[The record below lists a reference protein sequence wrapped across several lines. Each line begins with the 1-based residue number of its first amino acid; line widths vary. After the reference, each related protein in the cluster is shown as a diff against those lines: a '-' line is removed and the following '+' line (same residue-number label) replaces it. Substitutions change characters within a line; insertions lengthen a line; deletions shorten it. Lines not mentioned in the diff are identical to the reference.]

1 MAQAVQAPVVSIG
14 PKTKTK
20 AKKRYLKAKK
30 ERRKKRKTS
39 QPGEQKAP
47 KKRQEDE
54 FATEESESSGNEAEE
69 EAHDGE
75 DEASVIPT
83 HAKAKGDSGERPK
96 KRRKLDTP
104 PLRASSPPKDD
115 IEVEENEQP
124 PSEPRP
130 RSPTPPVALPA
141 FPQPRRPEAPSRT
154 VLALQGLDKALIE
167 AQVVDPAT
175 TLPLETSKDAQD
187 ERTGLSGK
195 MRRRLQDLG
204 ITELFAVQTAVVPL
218 LLSSPGSRSLYRPY
232 DPPEDLCVSAPTG
245 SGKTLAYVLP
255 IVEVL
260 SSRIVTRLRAL
271 VVLPTRDLVIQV
283 RETFEA
289 VAKGRGLR
297 IGTATGQ
304 HSFAHEQSQLVA
316 ERATDLQGGSSKVD
330 ILICTPGR
338 LIDHLHGTPNFSL
351 QHLRFLVIDE
361 ADRLLAQSFQ
371 DWLAQVLAATRPPR
385 PSEDLNT
392 TPSDVSLSST
402 QSARPHP
409 DALAP
414 AFLHLLRDV
423 PHVRTDIDE
432 QKESSCQ
439 KLLFSATLTRDP
451 AKISALGLRQPKY
464 IVVQSPKTTGAASKE
479 EGVLDFVME
488 KFTMPA
494 TLTEHMLVCESAIK
508 PLMFFHLVHA
518 HKVTNAL
525 VFTKSAESTARLV
538 RLLEFFEAA
547 LQNSQSQDKGKV
559 IAARAYSSD
568 LAPSER
574 KAILEQF
581 KNQEIN
587 ILVCSDLISRGIDIS
602 HVSHVVSYDVPVDFR
617 KYVHR
622 VGRTARAGR
631 AGDAWTLVEEQEAR
645 YFKTMMKEADHLG
658 QVKRLRVPETD
669 VESLKPAYET
679 ALARLKEFYARS
691 S

>member
-1 MAQAVQAPVVSIG
+1 MAQVANAALPDTSKG
-14 PKTKTK
+14 KTK

-30 ERRKKRKTS
+30 ERRKNRTKVVVK
-39 QPGEQKAP
+39 GEPSGEPSTQ
-47 KKRQEDE
+47 KKRDE
-54 FATEESESSGNEAEE
+54 SSSSESESSESDGDASGNGSEAVEPTP
-69 EAHDGE
+69 AKRAQKDG
-75 DEASVIPT
+75 S
-83 HAKAKGDSGERPK
+83 RPK

-104 PLRASSPPKDD
+104 EAEDVPRATTPKETSIPPVTLRA
-115 IEVEENEQP
+115 
-124 PSEPRP
+124 
-130 RSPTPPVALPA
+130 RSPTPPATLPV
-141 FPQPRRPEAPSRT
+141 FPQPRRPDAPSKS

-175 TLPLETSKDAQD
+175 TLPLEKDYESRD

-195 MRRRLQDLG
+195 MRKRLQELG
-204 ITELFAVQTAVVPL
+204 IAELFAVQTAVVPL
-218 LLSSPGSRSLYRPY
+218 LLSSTRAQSLYRPY

-260 SSRIVTRLRAL
+260 SARIVTRLRAL
-271 VVLPTRDLVIQV
+271 IVLPTRDLVVQV

-289 VAKGRGLR
+289 VAKGRGLK

-316 ERATDLQGGSSKVD
+316 ERGSDLQGGSSKVD
-330 ILICTPGR
+330 VLICTPGR
-338 LIDHLHGTPNFSL
+338 LMDHITGTPNFSL

-371 DWLAQVLAATRPPR
+371 DWLAQVLAVTRPPR
-385 PSEDLNT
+385 PSDDTRSEASTPPSHT
-392 TPSDVSLSST
+392 TP
-402 QSARPHP
+402 RPHP

-414 AFLHLLRDV
+414 AFLHLLRGA
-423 PHVRTDIDE
+423 PYTRTDIDE
-432 QKESSCQ
+432 RKEPSCQ

-451 AKISALGLRQPKY
+451 AKIAALGLRAPRY
-464 IVVQSPKTTGAASKE
+464 IVVQGRKSAAATKE

-494 TLTEHMLVCESAIK
+494 TLTEHMLVCESAAK
-508 PLMFFHLVHA
+508 PLMLFHMVHA
-518 HKVTNAL
+518 RGVTNAL
-525 VFTKSAESTARLV
+525 VFTKSAESATRLV
-538 RLLEFFEAA
+538 RLFEFFEGALRAA
-547 LQNSQSQDKGKV
+547 DASKKPV
-559 IAARAYSSD
+559 VARAYSSD
-568 LAPSER
+568 LAPGER

-581 KNQEIN
+581 RNQEIN
-587 ILVCSDLISRGIDIS
+587 ILICSDLVSRGIDIS

-631 AGDAWTLVEEQEAR
+631 EGDAWTLVEEQEAR
-645 YFKTMMKEADHLG
+645 YFKGMLKEADHLEK
-658 QVKRLRVPETD
+658 VKRLRVSDSD
-669 VESLKPAYET
+669 VASLKPAYET
-679 ALARLKEFYARS
+679 ALTQLKEVYARS